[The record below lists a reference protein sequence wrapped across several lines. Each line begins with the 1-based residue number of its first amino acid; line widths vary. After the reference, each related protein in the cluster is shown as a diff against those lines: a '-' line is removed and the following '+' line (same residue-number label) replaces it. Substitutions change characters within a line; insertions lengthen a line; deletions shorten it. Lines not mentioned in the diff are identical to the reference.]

1 METVDA
7 IGFLLGVVG
16 LAITLWQLHKTR
28 DAAEAAKAA
37 ASQAVSSIQRF
48 EAATKMH
55 EVCSRSRELLRVLH
69 GRTLAPAAHAA
80 FELRDAMARYG
91 HDPHSKAIA
100 STEAWGKAHGEAQE
114 IHERLETAALV
125 NRIAAEERAAL
136 LHSVARLH
144 TEFTSLAAKAAAS
157 GANNDNP

>member
-1 METVDA
+1 MDTIDA
-7 IGFLLGVVG
+7 IGLLLGVIG

-28 DAAEAAKAA
+28 SAAEAAKES
-37 ASQAVSSIQRF
+37 ASQVVVSIQRF

-55 EVCSRSRELLRVLH
+55 EVCARSRELLRVLH

-91 HDPHSKAIA
+91 HDPHSQAVATTVEWK
-100 STEAWGKAHGEAQE
+100 KAHGEARE

-125 NRIAAEERAAL
+125 NRIGADERAAL

-144 TEFTSLAAKAAAS
+144 TEFTSMAAKAAAN
-157 GANNDNP
+157 GVNDANT